1 MQKRVPE
8 NEFLKEV
15 VSIKRDLSELT
26 ENMIYCVPLKKKW
39 GRFIEAVLVG
49 IELFVSMMRSRT
61 GSLSV
66 LVGLLG
72 VWVSW

>member
-26 ENMIYCVPLKKKW
+26 ENMIYCVPLKKKKK
-39 GRFIEAVLVG
+39 GAVL
-49 IELFVSMMRSRT
+49 LK
-61 GSLSV
+61 LC
-66 LVGLLG
+66 
-72 VWVSW
+72 